1 MQSLINSYLAY
12 LKDDIGASPCTIS
25 AYSSALGRFLA
36 FTGDI
41 PLAELTDKTL
51 QDYREAVLAL
61 PVSYKTKNLRL
72 IPVRQF
78 LKYLIEID
86 RMKAPDRTILRTF
99 SQKSHTDL
107 RVFPSTEQV
116 AYFLQD
122 TKDGRT
128 DLLLRL
134 LYATGMRISELLAR
148 KVGEITD
155 QFPILGKG
163 SKQRI
168 IFCPE
173 ALVKHVRTYEKGKS
187 GLLFPITSTRVQA
200 LLRARSDRM
209 GLKVTPHTLRH
220 CFATHRLAKG
230 ANVVYVQR
238 WLGHARLATTEGY
251 LHVSNKDLAEQ
262 YKKFS

>member
-1 MQSLINSYLAY
+1 MKSLVDSYLAY
-12 LKDDIGASPCTIS
+12 LKTDIGASPRTIS
-25 AYSSALGRFLA
+25 VYQASLECFLA

-41 PLAELTDKTL
+41 QLEALTEARL
-51 QDYREAVLAL
+51 QEYREAVLAL

-78 LKYLIEID
+78 LKYLVEIK
-86 RMKAPDRTILRTF
+86 RLQAPDRQLLRTL

-107 RVFPSTEQV
+107 RVFPSKEQI

-122 TKDGRT
+122 TKDPRT

-148 KVGEITD
+148 NVGEIAD

-173 ALVKHVRTYEKGKS
+173 ALIKKVRAYEKGKS
-187 GLLFPITSTRVQA
+187 GLIFPITSTRVQA

-230 ANVVYVQR
+230 ANIVFVQK
-238 WLGHARLATTEGY
+238 WLGHANLATTQVY
-251 LHVSNKDLAEQ
+251 LHVSDKDLAEE